1 MLFAV
6 SYPPLE
12 VPPVSEAPAFPSN
25 FVETAQTLDRATI
38 DALRDAVALGRW
50 PNGARLS
57 KEQQGLCLEAVLAWE
72 HRHLPPEE
80 HTGYVP
86 SPQDACGSAPEAPA
100 PLRWLDDA

>member
-1 MLFAV
+1 M
-6 SYPPLE
+6 S
-12 VPPVSEAPAFPSN
+12 PVTEAPAFPSN

-38 DALRDAVALGRW
+38 DALREAVALGRW

-86 SPQDACGSAPEAPA
+86 SPQDACASAPEAPA

>member
-1 MLFAV
+1 MAPTLGGSWPAAFGGSPGRFGLAGAGPAAAPRARRGAPRAMLFAV

-38 DALRDAVALGRW
+38 DALREAVALGRW

-57 KEQQGLCLEAVLAWE
+57 KEQQGLCL
-72 HRHLPPEE
+72 
-80 HTGYVP
+80 
-86 SPQDACGSAPEAPA
+86 
-100 PLRWLDDA
+100 